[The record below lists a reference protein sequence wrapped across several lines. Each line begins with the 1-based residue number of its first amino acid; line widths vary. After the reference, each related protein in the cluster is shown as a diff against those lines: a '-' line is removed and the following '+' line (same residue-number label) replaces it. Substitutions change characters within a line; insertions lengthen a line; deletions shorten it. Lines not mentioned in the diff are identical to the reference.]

1 LAPGGGDR
9 FLDLACGT
17 GGVALIAARTGT
29 DVTGIDISAD
39 QLDKARAAAAEAG
52 LSIRFDE
59 GDVQQLPYED
69 ASFDVLAS
77 AFGLIFAPSDE
88 RTVAELIR
96 VCRHAG
102 RLAITAWPRDE
113 WSDLAA
119 ALGREPPPGDDARA
133 WAREDYVRS
142 LLGEAFE
149 LRFERGTWVVEAESP
164 ALLWE
169 LLSTSVPPLRLWL
182 AELGPA
188 RRAEVDAAYLE
199 FLGSGTLHRD
209 YVLTLGVRR

>member
-17 GGVALIAARTGT
+17 GGVALIAARKGT

-88 RTVAELIR
+88 RTVAGAHTGLPA
-96 VCRHAG
+96 CRPAGDHGVAAG
-102 RLAITAWPRDE
+102 RVVRPCR
-113 WSDLAA
+113 
-119 ALGREPPPGDDARA
+119 RARA
-133 WAREDYVRS
+133 RA
-142 LLGEAFE
+142 
-149 LRFERGTWVVEAESP
+149 
-164 ALLWE
+164 
-169 LLSTSVPPLRLWL
+169 ST
-182 AELGPA
+182 
-188 RRAEVDAAYLE
+188 RRRCA
-199 FLGSGTLHRD
+199 
-209 YVLTLGVRR
+209 GVGA